1 MVAGRQWSAAI
12 AIHVSIVGRGGIAG
26 SCRRSVVA
34 VVCTTTAAAAT
45 ALRTVIAYLPEAGFG
60 FYDGGRFGRVILFDL
75 IRTSLL
81 PVAVVSR
88 TQQDVRLYPVKE
100 GHVTFVTNIDIFGHK
115 FRNSI
120 MEENGVDFL

>member
-1 MVAGRQWSAAI
+1 MVPGRQWTAAV

-26 SCRRSVVA
+26 SSRRSVVA

-45 ALRTVIAYLPEAGFG
+45 ALRTVITYLPEAGFG

-100 GHVTFVTNIDIFGHK
+100 GHVTFVTY
-115 FRNSI
+115 RY
-120 MEENGVDFL
+120 